1 MNVVQGAAIAWLRL
15 HSRIIICHCD
25 GKTITQVK
33 SEQPCSNKRQALS
46 QLKRIKWN
54 LDFRSDNQ
62 HHFWKTIDSNDITFC
77 AGPAG
82 CGKTFLSVY
91 YALQMLAQKKY
102 ESIILTKPLVEAGGE
117 KLGFLPGDVDEKTE
131 PFMMSFYYNMEQII
145 GKQRLDVLKKAGVV
159 QVIPLAYMR
168 GLTLTDSIVV
178 LDEAQNATPSQIKT
192 FVTRIGQGSKYII
205 NGDLMQ
211 SDIKNENGL
220 EDAIKR
226 FTGLRRVGFSQFDL
240 SDVVRHPIVAD
251 MLERYQ
257 DDYDIGILSAEE
269 TLSMWI
275 ERQTY
280 DEPTI
285 KNRYFYNLRN

>member
-1 MNVVQGAAIAWLRL
+1 MDKSKVRTV
-15 HSRIIICHCD
+15 
-25 GKTITQVK
+25 TQVK
-33 SEQPCSNKRQALS
+33 ADQPCENKRQALS
-46 QLKRIKWN
+46 QIKRIDWSE
-54 LDFRSDNQ
+54 LEFRTPNQ
-62 HHFWKTIDSNDITFC
+62 KTFYNTISRNDVTFSI
-77 AGPAG
+77 GPAG
-82 CGKTFLSVY
+82 CGKTYLATH
-91 YALQMLAQKKY
+91 YALKNLAKGKY
-102 ESIILTKPLVEAGGE
+102 SKLVITKPLVEVDGE
-117 KLGFLPGDVDEKTE
+117 RMGYLPGDIDEKTM
-131 PFMMSFYYNMEQII
+131 PYMMSLYYNMEQII

-178 LDEAQNATPSQIKT
+178 LDEAQNATPAQIKT

-211 SDIKNENGL
+211 SDIRSENGL

-226 FTGLRRVGFSQFDL
+226 FTGIRRVGFSQFDL
-240 SDVVRHPIVAD
+240 SDVVRHPIVAE

-257 DDYDIGILSAEE
+257 DDYDIGVLSAEE

-275 ERQTY
+275 QRQTY
-280 DEPTI
+280 DEPKT

>member
-1 MNVVQGAAIAWLRL
+1 MDKSKVRTV
-15 HSRIIICHCD
+15 
-25 GKTITQVK
+25 TQVK
-33 SEQPCSNKRQALS
+33 ADQPCENKRQALS
-46 QLKRIKWN
+46 QIKRIDWSE
-54 LDFRSDNQ
+54 LEFRTPNQ
-62 HHFWKTIDSNDITFC
+62 KTFYNTISRNDVTFSI
-77 AGPAG
+77 GPAG
-82 CGKTFLSVY
+82 CGKTYLATH
-91 YALQMLAQKKY
+91 YALKNLAKGKY
-102 ESIILTKPLVEAGGE
+102 DKLVITKPLVEVDGE
-117 KLGFLPGDVDEKTE
+117 RMGYLPGDIDEKTM
-131 PFMMSFYYNMEQII
+131 PYMMSLYYNMEQII

-178 LDEAQNATPSQIKT
+178 LDEAQNATPAQIKT

-211 SDIKNENGL
+211 SDIRSENGL

-226 FTGLRRVGFSQFDL
+226 FTGIRRVGFSQFDL
-240 SDVVRHPIVAD
+240 SDVVRHPIVAE

-257 DDYDIGILSAEE
+257 DDYEIGVLSAEE

-280 DEPTI
+280 DEPLT

>member
-1 MNVVQGAAIAWLRL
+1 MDKSKVRTV
-15 HSRIIICHCD
+15 
-25 GKTITQVK
+25 TQVK
-33 SEQPCSNKRQALS
+33 ADQPCENKRQALS
-46 QLKRIKWN
+46 QIKRIDWSS
-54 LDFRSDNQ
+54 LEFRTPNQ
-62 HHFWKTIDSNDITFC
+62 KTFYRTIGRNDVTFSI
-77 AGPAG
+77 GPAG
-82 CGKTFLSVY
+82 CGKTYLATH
-91 YALQMLAQKKY
+91 YALKNLAQGKY
-102 ESIILTKPLVEAGGE
+102 DKLVITKPLVEVDGE
-117 KLGFLPGDVDEKTE
+117 RMGYLPGDIDEKTM
-131 PFMMSFYYNMEQII
+131 PYMMSLYYNMEQII

-226 FTGLRRVGFSQFDL
+226 FTGIRRVGFSQFDL

-257 DDYDIGILSAEE
+257 DDYDIGVLSAEE

>member
-1 MNVVQGAAIAWLRL
+1 MDKSKVRTV
-15 HSRIIICHCD
+15 
-25 GKTITQVK
+25 TQVK
-33 SEQPCSNKRQALS
+33 ADQPCENKRQALS
-46 QLKRIKWN
+46 QIKRIDWSE
-54 LDFRSDNQ
+54 LEFRTPNQ
-62 HHFWKTIDSNDITFC
+62 KTFYNTISRNDVTFSI
-77 AGPAG
+77 GPAG
-82 CGKTFLSVY
+82 CRKTYLATH
-91 YALQMLAQKKY
+91 YALKNLAKGKY
-102 ESIILTKPLVEAGGE
+102 NKLVITKPLVEVDGE
-117 KLGFLPGDVDEKTE
+117 RMGYLPGDIDEKTM
-131 PFMMSFYYNMEQII
+131 PYMMSLYYNMEQII

-178 LDEAQNATPSQIKT
+178 LDEAQNATPAQIKT

-211 SDIKNENGL
+211 SDIRSENGL

-226 FTGLRRVGFSQFDL
+226 FTGIRRVGFSQFDL
-240 SDVVRHPIVAD
+240 SDVVRHPIVAE

-257 DDYDIGILSAEE
+257 DDYEIGVLSAEE

-275 ERQTY
+275 QRQTY
-280 DEPTI
+280 DEPKT